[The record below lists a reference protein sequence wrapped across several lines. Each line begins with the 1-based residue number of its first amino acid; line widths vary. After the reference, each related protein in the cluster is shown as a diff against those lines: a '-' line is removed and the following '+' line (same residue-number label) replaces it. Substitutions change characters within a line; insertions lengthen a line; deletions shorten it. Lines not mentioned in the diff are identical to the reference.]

1 MTETKKTKDVA
12 LILDFD
18 GVIADSFYIFVEAL
32 EEVLKLKPLSKNEV
46 EELRGSSNKQILDR
60 LGVKKWQLPRLAAQG
75 RRKIAKKMEVVT
87 IFEGMPEAVKQ
98 ASMQNK
104 VYILSSND
112 NKAITRLLDKV
123 DLTRHIENIYSGTSI
138 FGKAKRLN
146 T

>member
-60 LGVKKWQLPRLAAQG
+60 LGVKMA
-75 RRKIAKKMEVVT
+75 T
-87 IFEGMPEAVKQ
+87 
-98 ASMQNK
+98 
-104 VYILSSND
+104 
-112 NKAITRLLDKV
+112 
-123 DLTRHIENIYSGTSI
+123 TSI
-138 FGKAKRLN
+138 GCTR
-146 T
+146 

>member
-1 MTETKKTKDVA
+1 
-12 LILDFD
+12 
-18 GVIADSFYIFVEAL
+18 
-32 EEVLKLKPLSKNEV
+32 
-46 EELRGSSNKQILDR
+46 
-60 LGVKKWQLPRLAAQG
+60 LAAQG